1 MNWIIELLGILIM
14 SYVLSDLS
22 NFIGTL
28 IGEIGL
34 KKRGLKILQSTFVY
48 VLTCPKCFT
57 FWFSLCL
64 SGSLLWACIAAALI
78 NIIKKIEY
86 KIIGGET
93 EL

>member
-1 MNWIIELLGILIM
+1 MNWIIELLGIVIM

-22 NFIGTL
+22 TFIGTL
-28 IGEIGL
+28 VGEIRL
-34 KKRGLKILQSTFVY
+34 ERRAPKILQSTFVY

-57 FWFSLCL
+57 FWFALTL
-64 SGSLLWACIAAALI
+64 GASLLWACIAAALI

-86 KIIGGET
+86 KIIGEGT